1 MVLGSGLGTF
11 GRSTSRPKGVLRQ
24 VARTY
29 SLPTVLHMASTYAS
43 AGPNPGPGNN
53 YRAVAAWTAL
63 ASIITVTLTV
73 LIGAFYWVDA
83 QVKAQA
89 ENAPSTSSGTTAA
102 AHEHGTTTTTT
113 TTAGSAGSAV
123 EIARAA
129 TDVPPPI
136 TRTVPTTVQYNLQTV
151 EVEGALDPANG
162 TTYKYWT
169 FNGKVPGPMLRVMQG
184 DTVVIHLSNADGSA
198 FTHSIDLHAVS
209 GTGGGSGA
217 SQTLK
222 GANSTFS
229 FKALNPGLY
238 LYHCATAPVATHV
251 ANGMYGMILVEPPG
265 GLPRVDREY
274 YVMQG
279 EMYTNAAFGTK
290 GHVELSETKLLSEQP
305 NYYVFDGRVGALTGA
320 GALHASV
327 GDRVRIYFGVG
338 TFKSS
343 AFHVIGTIF
352 DTVYPDGG
360 VGGPLERNVGLVNV
374 PAGGTTMA
382 EIVFRVPGTY
392 VIVDHALQRVQEGAS
407 GQIIVDGPPDPS
419 IFNGSAQMTPH

>member
-1 MVLGSGLGTF
+1 
-11 GRSTSRPKGVLRQ
+11 
-24 VARTY
+24 
-29 SLPTVLHMASTYAS
+29 MASTYAS
-43 AGPNPGPGNN
+43 PRPNPEPGNN

-136 TRTVPTTVQYNLQTV
+136 
-151 EVEGALDPANG
+151 
-162 TTYKYWT
+162 
-169 FNGKVPGPMLRVMQG
+169 
-184 DTVVIHLSNADGSA
+184 SNADGSA